1 VTIPVFDVLDVLWRG
16 VLWYLGAVALL
27 ALIGFIVESI
37 WHDD

>member
-1 VTIPVFDVLDVLWRG
+1 MNLSAFMVWEVLWRG

-37 WHDD
+37 WRD